1 MDKKMD
7 SSQFPSEDD
16 LDQKETVIKNE
27 DIKDNSDEKVEEKP
41 VVEETDAMAELQ
53 KEKDEFEDKY
63 LRSQAEIQ
71 NMHQRFEKEQQ
82 QLLKYDGQKLAKE
95 ILPVIDNIERAL
107 QVEVTDE
114 NGEQLKK
121 GIELTLSSLN
131 SALKNSNVTEID
143 AEGKEFDPNIHQA
156 IQTVP
161 ADDDHP
167 ANTVVNVLQ
176 KGYLLKDR
184 VLRPSMVIV
193 AN

>member
-1 MDKKMD
+1 MD

-16 LDQKETVIKNE
+16 IETKETVINNE
-27 DIKDNSDEKVEEKP
+27 DTNDKSDEEKVEVSESN
-41 VVEETDAMAELQ
+41 VDTELEELKKQ
-53 KEKDEFEDKY
+53 KSEFEDKY

-82 QLLKYDGQKLAKE
+82 QLLKYDGQKLAQS

-107 QVEVTDE
+107 QVEVSDE

-131 SALKNSNVTEID
+131 KALEDNNVTEIVSEN
-143 AEGKEFDPNIHQA
+143 ATFDPNIHQA

-161 ADDDHP
+161 ADDDHQ
-167 ANTVVNVLQ
+167 ANTVVTVLQ
-176 KGYLLKDR
+176 KGYMLKDR

>member
-1 MDKKMD
+1 MD

-16 LDQKETVIKNE
+16 IETKETVIKNE
-27 DIKDNSDEKVEEKP
+27 EPKDKSDEVKEE
-41 VVEETDAMAELQ
+41 VTDDSNDELEALQ
-53 KEKDEFEDKY
+53 KQKDEFEDKY

-71 NMHQRFEKEQQ
+71 NMHARFDKEKQ

-107 QVEVTDE
+107 QVEVTND

-121 GIELTLSSLN
+121 GIELTLSGLN
-131 SALKNSNVTEID
+131 NALKDSNVTEIA
-143 AEGKEFDPNIHQA
+143 AEGETFDPNVHQA
-156 IQTVP
+156 IQTVA
-161 ADDDHP
+161 ADDEHP
-167 ANTVVNVLQ
+167 VDTVVSVLQ
-176 KGYLLKDR
+176 KGYMLKDR